1 MHCRNIEEATSSIK
15 DIAKFYVTNGMV
27 QFDDAEYPLDSKI
40 PALPALIVGNG
51 KDCKVYCGEKYIL
64 DFLNKSGE
72 K

>member
-1 MHCRNIEEATSSIK
+1 MESI
-15 DIAKFYVTNGMV
+15 IKFYVSNGMIK
-27 QFDDAEYPLDSKI
+27 FDENTEYPLDSRI
-40 PALPALIVGNG
+40 PALPALIVGKD